1 MKPDW
6 EELTTRSQL
15 DTVEA
20 IRQLVEEEEY
30 EEALQG
36 LDELYDTMSKSEK
49 RALGS
54 QLARL
59 MAHLLKWKYQP
70 EKRSMSWVKTI
81 ASARF
86 EIRKTQEFT
95 PSLNHK
101 YIHSIWNDCFED
113 GINLAKAEMGLSR
126 KANFEPIPLTWEE
139 VFEDDYLL

>member
-59 MAHLLKWKYQP
+59 MAHILKWKYQP

-81 ASARF
+81 SSARF
-86 EIRKTQEFT
+86 EIHKTQEFT
-95 PSLNHK
+95 PSLNDA
-101 YIHSIWNDCFED
+101 YIRSIWEDCFRD
-113 GINLAKAEMGLSR
+113 GITLAKAEMGLRR
-126 KANFEPIPLTWEE
+126 KDQFEPVPLTWKE

>member
-1 MKPDW
+1 M
-6 EELTTRSQL
+6 TTRSQL
-15 DTVEA
+15 DTVEV

-59 MAHLLKWKYQP
+59 MAHILKWKYSP

-86 EIRKTQEFT
+86 EIRKIQEFT
-95 PSLNHK
+95 PSLNET
-101 YIHSIWNDCFED
+101 YIHSVWNDCFED
-113 GINLAKAEMGLSR
+113 GIDLAKAEMGLSR
-126 KANFEPIPLTWEE
+126 KDKFDPAPLTWQD
-139 VFEDDYLL
+139 VFDEDYILLHA